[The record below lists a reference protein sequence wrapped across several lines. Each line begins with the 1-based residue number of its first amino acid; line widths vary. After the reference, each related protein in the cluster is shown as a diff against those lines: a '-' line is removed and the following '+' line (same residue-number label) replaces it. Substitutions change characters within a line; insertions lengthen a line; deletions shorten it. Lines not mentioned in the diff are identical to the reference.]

1 MTITVTG
8 FRGDDQYLVDYDD
21 GTASIYDADE
31 DWLYEPKN
39 AGTLANLGYWND
51 PPADLPAALV
61 QLLKDLNTARAVLS
75 GGTISP

>member
-1 MTITVTG
+1 MT
-8 FRGDDQYLVDYDD
+8 
-21 GTASIYDADE
+21 
-31 DWLYEPKN
+31 PKN